1 MKKTMVIIV
10 AVLFTFALASVSFAV
25 EKKAEMAKPTEMP
38 KVNHVAGKVKAV
50 DTAAQTLTIAVKAKE
65 GEKETVVTVDKET
78 SINMGKA
85 KKTLTDLKVG
95 NNVVVKYTEIEGKNI
110 AKSVA
115 IRPIKKIAKAQSKNK
130 TSGTE

>member
-1 MKKTMVIIV
+1 LKKTMVIIV

>member
-1 MKKTMVIIV
+1 VKKTMVIIV

-25 EKKAEMAKPTEMP
+25 EKKAEMAKPTEIP

-50 DTAAQTLTIAVKAKE
+50 DTAAQTLTIAVKTKE

-85 KKTLTDLKVG
+85 KKTLADLKVG
-95 NNVVVKYTEIEGKNI
+95 NNVVVKYTEVEGKNV
-110 AKSVA
+110 AKIIA
-115 IRPIKKIAKAQSKNK
+115 IRPVKKIAKAESKNK
-130 TSGTE
+130 TSE

>member
-1 MKKTMVIIV
+1 LKKTMVIIV

-25 EKKAEMAKPTEMP
+25 EKKAEMAKPTEIP